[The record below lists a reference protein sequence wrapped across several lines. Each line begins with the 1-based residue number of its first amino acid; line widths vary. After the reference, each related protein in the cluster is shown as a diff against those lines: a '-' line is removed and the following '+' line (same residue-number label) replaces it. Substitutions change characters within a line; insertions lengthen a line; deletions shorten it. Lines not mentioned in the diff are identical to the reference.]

1 MATDAAG
8 LRIEA
13 VGAGTPGERAGL
25 RGGDLL
31 LTINGA
37 PVPDALAYRFHAAGE
52 ELHLAWRDGSGAV
65 RTAHVT
71 KSWTED
77 LGLQVPALGMRA
89 CNNRCAF
96 CFAHQNPRGARRAL
110 NFKDD
115 DYRHSFL
122 HGNFATLT
130 NLTPAD
136 AQRIVAERLSPLYVS
151 VHATEWDLRNR
162 LLGNP
167 KAPNILERIAGFAAG
182 RIHMHCQV
190 VLCPGL
196 NDGAHLERTLGDLEK
211 FHPWV
216 STVALVPV
224 GLTAHR
230 GRQPQITPP
239 DAAYAA
245 DLLDR
250 AAAWRRDCQR
260 RLGTRFVF
268 PSDEFYL
275 LAGRPFPAARAY
287 EGFAQFDN
295 GVGNC
300 RQFLDDFAR
309 LARRLPPALPGGG
322 RRRVLAVTGA
332 LAAPVL
338 RQAVGRFNGVAG
350 LRVDLLPVANRY
362 FGGTVGCAGLLA
374 GGDIGAAV
382 RERAAGADAILIPAI
397 AAKRDTDLFL
407 DDVTLAALNGD
418 PAVAGRA
425 RLVRPTAGALVA
437 AALGGHAKDGAAA
450 LGGHAGHGATAL
462 EGDACSGDPVRGGHP
477 EHGAALPGDGGG
489 GRGTGW

>member
-1 MATDAAG
+1 MATAATG
-8 LRIEA
+8 LRIDG
-13 VGAGTPGERAGL
+13 VGAGSPADRVGLRAG
-25 RGGDLL
+25 DVL

-37 PVPDALAYRFHAAGE
+37 PIPDGLAYRFHAAGE
-52 ELHLAWRDGSGAV
+52 ALQLAWRDGAGRV
-65 RTAHVT
+65 RQAQVT
-71 KSWTED
+71 KPWAED
-77 LGLQVPALGMRA
+77 LGLEAPALGMRA

-96 CFAHQNPRGARRAL
+96 CFAHQNPRGVRRAL

-136 AQRIVAERLSPLYVS
+136 AQRILTERLSPLYVS
-151 VHATEWDLRNR
+151 VHATEWELRNR

-167 KAPNILERIAGFAAG
+167 QAPDILEQVATFAEG
-182 RIHMHCQV
+182 RIRMHCQV

-196 NDGAHLERTLGDLEK
+196 NDGPHLPRTLTDLER

-216 STVALVPV
+216 ATVALVPV

-230 GRQPQITPP
+230 ARLPEIVPP

-250 AAAWRRDCQR
+250 AAAWQRDYRR
-260 RLGTRFVF
+260 RLGTRFAF

-275 LAGRPFPAARAY
+275 LAGRAFPGVRAY
-287 EGFAQFDN
+287 EGFPQFDN

-300 RQFLDDFAR
+300 RRFLDDFAR
-309 LARRLPPALPGGG
+309 LARTLPPGLAGG
-322 RRRVLAVTGA
+322 RPRRVLAVTGT

-338 RQAVGRFNGVAG
+338 GPAVDRLNAVAG
-350 LRVDLLPVANRY
+350 LRLDLFPVANAF

-374 GGDIGAAV
+374 GRDVAGALGT
-382 RERAAGADAILIPAI
+382 RGAGADAILIPAI

-407 DDVTLAALNGD
+407 DDATLADLNAD
-418 PAVAGRA
+418 PAIGGRA
-425 RLVRPTAGALVA
+425 RLVPPTAAALVA
-437 AALGGHAKDGAAA
+437 AVLGGDAGDGAAV
-450 LGGHAGHGATAL
+450 LGG
-462 EGDACSGDPVRGGHP
+462 DARD
-477 EHGAALPGDGGG
+477 GAAVLGAGK
-489 GRGTGW
+489 GTGW

>member
-37 PVPDALAYRFHAAGE
+37 PVPDALAYRFHAAAE

-65 RTAHVT
+65 RSAHVV
-71 KSWTED
+71 KPWTED
-77 LGLQVPALGMRA
+77 LGLQVPALGMRP

-96 CFAHQNPRGARRAL
+96 CFAHQNPPGARRAL

-130 NLTPAD
+130 NLTSAD
-136 AQRIVAERLSPLYVS
+136 AQRIVTERLSPLYVS

-162 LLGNP
+162 LLGNA
-167 KAPNILERIAGFAAG
+167 KAPNILEQIACFAAG

-196 NDGAHLERTLGDLEK
+196 NDGVHLERTLADLEK

-230 GRQPQITPP
+230 ARLPAIVPP
-239 DAAYAA
+239 DAAYAGA
-245 DLLDR
+245 LLDR
-250 AAAWRRDCQR
+250 AAGWRRDYRR
-260 RLGTRFVF
+260 RLGTRFAF

-287 EGFAQFDN
+287 EDFPQLDN

-300 RQFLDDFAR
+300 RQFIDEFAR
-309 LARRLPPALPGGG
+309 LARRLPAALPGGG
-322 RRRVLAVTGA
+322 RRRVLAVTGT
-332 LAAPVL
+332 LAAPIL
-338 RQAVGRFNGVAG
+338 RGAVERFGGVAG
-350 LRVDLLPVANRY
+350 LHVGLLPVANRY

-374 GGDIGAAV
+374 GGDIVAAV
-382 RERAAGADAILIPAI
+382 RERAEGADAILIPAI
-397 AAKRDTDLFL
+397 AARRDTDLFL
-407 DDVTLAALNGD
+407 DDLTLGALNTD
-418 PAVAGRA
+418 PAIAGRA
-425 RLVRPTAGALVA
+425 RLVRPTAAALVA
-437 AALGGHAKDGAAA
+437 AV
-450 LGGHAGHGATAL
+450 LGGHAG
-462 EGDACSGDPVRGGHP
+462 P
-477 EHGAALPGDGGG
+477 GAAAPDT